1 MEIVGDIVRKKGEPE
16 LLVIEAA
23 KATCAYEI
31 GRDSGLFDVPKVLNF
46 DADTGVLDFERID
59 GLTTLLDL
67 TIRKDQRLLELFN
80 KTGRALA
87 VVHRQL
93 TLPDEMKQKLPPE
106 WLGIPDEN
114 VFIHGDYAPINV
126 CFHEPSDSL
135 VILDWSAA
143 PLIGR
148 APTFGSR
155 YFDVLWFTNCIFCGV
170 PYKNIFSWDVESIA
184 GAFLKGY
191 TEEASAE
198 NLKRLPDYLP
208 KICRLQ
214 KKNILY
220 LAGRQD
226 SLSRVAAYIISQL
239 IMYPRL
245 CTFLRKYDI

>member
-1 MEIVGDIVRKKGEPE
+1 MEQVGDIIRKRGEPE

-23 KATCAYEI
+23 KATRAFEI
-31 GRDSGLFDVPKVLNF
+31 GRDSGLFNVPKVLNF
-46 DADTGVLDFERID
+46 DADAGVLDFEKID
-59 GLTTLLDL
+59 DLATLLDL
-67 TIRKDQRLLELFN
+67 AIRNDQRLFELLR

-93 TLPDEMKQKLPPE
+93 TLPDEMKHELSAE
-106 WLGIPDEN
+106 WLGTPDEN
-114 VFIHGDYAPINV
+114 VFIHGDYAPINI

-155 YFDVLWFTNCIFCGV
+155 YFDILWFTDCIFCGV
-170 PYKNIFSWDVESIA
+170 PLKRMFNWDAEGMA

-191 TEEASAE
+191 AEEASAE
-198 NLKRLPDYLP
+198 KLNKLQDYLL
-208 KICRLQ
+208 KICQLQ

-220 LAGRQD
+220 LVGRQD
-226 SLSRVAAYIISQL
+226 SILKAAAYVFSQL

-245 CTFLRKYDI
+245 CTFLRSFKL